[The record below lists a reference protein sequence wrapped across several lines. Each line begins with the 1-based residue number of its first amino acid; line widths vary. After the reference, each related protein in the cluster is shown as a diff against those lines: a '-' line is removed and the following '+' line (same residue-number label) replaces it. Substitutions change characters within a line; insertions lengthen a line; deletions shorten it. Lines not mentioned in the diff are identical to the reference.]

1 VSDSSDHQT
10 ETFTLAGNL
19 SGSTWT
25 VTGDGHG
32 GVNIVD
38 PPASGGQAVGPVV
51 AHDPGPGVGGVVMN
65 DPGPAP
71 NQTIV
76 ASVPNQT
83 LTGYGSSDT
92 YVFNFK
98 GVGQD
103 TVADFHPA
111 TDALQFAS
119 PIFANAQAAL
129 NAAQD
134 DGHGNTVVTLDA
146 QDTITLAGVAKAQLH
161 ATDFHIV

>member
-32 GVNIVD
+32 GVNMVD
-38 PPASGGQAVGPVV
+38 PPASGSQAVGAVV
-51 AHDPGPGVGGVVMN
+51 SH

-92 YVFNFK
+92 YVFDFK
-98 GVGQD
+98 GVGHD
-103 TVADFHPA
+103 TVTDFNPA